1 MQQIIEFI
9 QLHPLLCLL
18 WVVLLVAVIYSF
30 VMPLMSNVK
39 GISHQILT
47 QIVNKEDGVVFDI
60 RSADQYRKG
69 HISGAVNVPQSQLK
83 SGPYSAYEK
92 YQQVPVIV
100 ACDAGNQ
107 AGPIARKLAKGGFE
121 KVYYLQGGMNAWAGA
136 NLPLVKK

>member
-9 QLHPLLCLL
+9 QLHALLCLL

-30 VMPLMSNVK
+30 VMPLMSKAK
-39 GISHQILT
+39 GISYQRLT

-83 SGPYSAYEK
+83 SGPYAAYEK
-92 YQQVPVIV
+92 YQQLPVIV
-100 ACDAGNQ
+100 TCDVGNQ
-107 AGPIARKLAKGGFE
+107 AGMIARKLAKSGFE
-121 KVYYLQGGMNAWAGA
+121 KVFYLQGGMNAWTGA

>member
-9 QLHPLLCLL
+9 QLHALLCLL

-30 VMPLMSNVK
+30 VMPLMSKAK
-39 GISHQILT
+39 GISYQRLT

-60 RSADQYRKG
+60 RSTDQYRKG

-83 SGPYSAYEK
+83 SGPYAAYEK
-92 YQQVPVIV
+92 YQQQPVIV
-100 ACDAGNQ
+100 TCDVGNQ
-107 AGPIARKLAKGGFE
+107 AASIARKLAKNGFE
-121 KVYYLQGGMNAWAGA
+121 KVFYLQGGMNAWTGA